1 MTKMTWTRPMT
12 EVQQF
17 AANEYVAAC
26 GDTEYGAYNFVCD
39 APGGTLYYFQENG
52 TAKKLGGYVPCAETH
67 VADKRDE
74 FPNGFVDFNKNGT
87 MDSGEEVV
95 VWLEMWRG
103 PISGTEYQV
112 NWHATSNLNRESWEV
127 TKS

>member
-26 GDTEYGAYNFVCD
+26 GDTEFGAYKFVCD
-39 APGGTLYYFQENG
+39 AAGGNLFYFDEHGHAIQAG
-52 TAKKLGGYVPCAETH
+52 YLTGGYTPCAKTH
-67 VADKRDE
+67 TADKADE
-74 FPNGFVDFNKNGT
+74 VPNGFVDYNGNFK
-87 MDSGEEVV
+87 MDAGEEVV
-95 VWLEMWRG
+95 VWLEKDKWGVNR
-103 PISGTEYQV
+103 
-112 NWHATSNLNRESWEV
+112 NWHATTNLNRESWEV